1 MTETPRIDE
10 FIRLLTSHELR
21 IRSYILTLVPNWADS
36 EEILQETCVI
46 LWRKFSD
53 FKVGTNF
60 FAWAC
65 KIARYEVMT
74 YRRKKS
80 RQRLIFNDEFI
91 HQVADEID
99 TMRGELED
107 RQQALTRC
115 IKKLPDKDRNI
126 VEQKYMAKTP
136 IKDIA
141 TRAERS
147 IDAIYKSL
155 SRIRRVLFV
164 CIQNKLASGESA

>member
-1 MTETPRIDE
+1 MTEIPRIDE

-21 IRSYILTLVPNWADS
+21 IRGYILSLVPNWADS
-36 EEILQETCVI
+36 EEILQETFVI
-46 LWRKFSD
+46 LWRKFD
-53 FKVGTNF
+53 NFRVGTNF

-65 KIARYEVMT
+65 KIARYEVMA

-80 RQRLIFNDEFI
+80 RQKLIFNDEFI

-107 RQQALTRC
+107 RQQALARC
-115 IKKLPDKDRNI
+115 IMKLPDKDKNI
-126 VEQKYMAKTP
+126 VEQKYMGRIP

-141 TRAERS
+141 NNAQRS
-147 IDAIYKSL
+147 VDAIYKSL